1 MTFQFRPVV
10 RPRAAAIALPVVV
23 SRCTSA
29 DGVIAR
35 TIGRS
40 AEPSLGVLAALGAA
54 VPLPPHPAMM
64 RIAASAHPSGP
75 RRVPRMSPLLLVKAS
90 LSYAAELSFLAKLA
104 ARSEAR
110 DSILCVGLDPE
121 PSLIPESFGR
131 GPQAAVRFLR
141 RIIRATADHVC
152 AYKPNLAFYER
163 YGSAAMDVLA
173 LTLQAIPADIPV
185 ILDAKRGDVPNTSA
199 AYADA
204 LFDSFHADAAT
215 VAPYVGLDSIEPF
228 TTGVRYALVLARTSN
243 PGAGDFQ
250 DLEVAG
256 RPLYERVVERCVE
269 RFSAERC
276 GFVVGATY
284 PDEARR
290 LRAIAPD
297 RLFLM
302 PGIGSQGGDVSIA
315 LRAGMDANGGGVL
328 PSASRS
334 VLYASRGDDFEK
346 AAGEAARM
354 LREAANAARAAATAG
369 SR

>member
-1 MTFQFRPVV
+1 M
-10 RPRAAAIALPVVV
+10 
-23 SRCTSA
+23 
-29 DGVIAR
+29 
-35 TIGRS
+35 
-40 AEPSLGVLAALGAA
+40 
-54 VPLPPHPAMM
+54 
-64 RIAASAHPSGP
+64 
-75 RRVPRMSPLLLVKAS
+75 KAS
-90 LSYAAELSFLAKLA
+90 LSYSAELTFLAKLSA
-104 ARSEAR
+104 AQRAR

-121 PSLIPESFGR
+121 PASIPESLGR

-141 RIIRATADHVC
+141 RIVRATSAHAC

-173 LTLQAIPADIPV
+173 LTLQAIPSDIPV
-185 ILDAKRGDVPNTSA
+185 ILDAKRGDVPNTAA

-228 TTGVRYALVLARTSN
+228 TRDARYALVLARTSN

-256 RPLYERVVERCVE
+256 RPLYERVVERCVV
-269 RFSAERC
+269 RFPADRC

-290 LRAIAPD
+290 LRALAPD

-302 PGIGSQGGDVSIA
+302 PGIGSQGGEIGPA
-315 LRAGMDANGGGVL
+315 LRAGLDANGGGVL

-334 VLYASRGDDFEK
+334 VLYASAGEDFEK
-346 AAGEAARM
+346 AAGQAAQT
-354 LREAANAARAAATAG
+354 LRDAANAARAAATAG
-369 SR
+369 GSR

>member
-1 MTFQFRPVV
+1 M
-10 RPRAAAIALPVVV
+10 
-23 SRCTSA
+23 
-29 DGVIAR
+29 
-35 TIGRS
+35 
-40 AEPSLGVLAALGAA
+40 E
-54 VPLPPHPAMM
+54 
-64 RIAASAHPSGP
+64 
-75 RRVPRMSPLLLVKAS
+75 AS
-90 LSYAAELSFLAKLA
+90 LSLSAELSFLAKLSA
-104 ARSEAR
+104 AQRAH

-121 PSLIPESFGR
+121 PASIPESLGR

-141 RIIRATADHVC
+141 RIIRATAPYVC

-173 LTLQAIPADIPV
+173 LTLQSVPADIAV

-215 VAPYVGLDSIEPF
+215 VAPYIGLDSIEPF
-228 TTGVRYALVLARTSN
+228 CREGRYALVVARTSN

-250 DLEVAG
+250 DLEVSG

-269 RFSAERC
+269 RFPADRC
-276 GFVVGATY
+276 GFVIGATY

-290 LRAIAPD
+290 LRTLAPD

-302 PGIGSQGGDVSIA
+302 PGVGAQGGDIGVA
-315 LRAGMDANGGGVL
+315 VRAGLDESGGGVL

-334 VLYASRGDDFEK
+334 VLYASRDDFER
-346 AAGEAARM
+346 AAAETARS
-354 LREAANAARAAATAG
+354 LRDAANAARSAAAG
-369 SR
+369 RGH